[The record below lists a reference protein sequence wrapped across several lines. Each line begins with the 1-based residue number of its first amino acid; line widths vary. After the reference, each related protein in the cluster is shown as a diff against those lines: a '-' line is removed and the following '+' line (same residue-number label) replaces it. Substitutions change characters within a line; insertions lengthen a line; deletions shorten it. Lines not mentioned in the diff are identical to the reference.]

1 MNSMSKEGKSLWAAF
16 PLFLVL
22 FIDGMGLGII
32 FPILNSI
39 IVDPAS
45 VFLPHDTSLHM
56 RNFLYGLTT
65 GIFMLAWFFGA
76 AVLGD
81 LSDLIGRK
89 KTLMICL
96 VGAFLGYLLSAIG
109 IFTYSLTVLIIGRV
123 IAGITSGS
131 QPIAQAAI
139 VDLSSIEHRAR
150 NIGFILFAVSLGFIV
165 GPMLGGVLSDSRIVN
180 WFRFSTPFYFA
191 SLLSLINALLL
202 WGLFREAFVPTR
214 KVELKIHRA
223 IDIFISAFRKKEI
236 RNLSVIFLI
245 MMIGWSGYYT
255 YIPMFLLKKYQFSP
269 LSVSLFMM
277 VLGVGFA
284 VGFGYLVE
292 FFAKR
297 FLLRWV
303 AVGTMAISC
312 IASLL
317 TVAIHSEFLA
327 WVVVFFMGAFISV
340 AYTVMISIF
349 SNQVS
354 PTQQGWIMGIT
365 GAIMALSFGII
376 GLLSAVL
383 TDYSANIPLIV
394 SVVCLGVGAILKC
407 FNLQT

>member
-1 MNSMSKEGKSLWAAF
+1 MKSMTKENKSIWTAF

-39 IVDPAS
+39 IIDPAS
-45 VFLPHDTSLHM
+45 TFLPDPTSLHL
-56 RNFLYGLTT
+56 RNFLYGLTI
-65 GIFMLAWFFGA
+65 GIFMLCWFFGA
-76 AVLGD
+76 AFLGD

-89 KTLMICL
+89 KTLMVCL
-96 VGAFLGYLLSAIG
+96 IGAFIGYLLSAVG
-109 IFTYSLTVLIIGRV
+109 MVSSSLTVLIIGRM
-123 IAGITSGS
+123 ISGFTSGS

-139 VDLSSIEHRAR
+139 VDLSSPEHKAR
-150 NIGFILFAVSLGFIV
+150 NIGFVLFAVSLGFIL
-165 GPMLGGVLSDSRIVN
+165 GPMLGGVLSDSRIVH

-191 SLLSLINALLL
+191 SLISFLNALLL
-202 WGLFREAFVPTR
+202 WGLFRETFVPTR
-214 KVELKIHRA
+214 KVELKVHRA
-223 IDIFISAFRKKEI
+223 VDIFISAFRKKEI

-245 MMIGWSGYYT
+245 MMIGWSSYYT
-255 YIPMFLLKKYQFSP
+255 YIPMFLLKKYHFSP

-277 VLGVGFA
+277 VLGMGFA
-284 VGFGYLVE
+284 LGFGYLVD

-303 AVGTMAISC
+303 AVGTMVISC
-312 IASLL
+312 VASLL
-317 TVAIHSEFLA
+317 TVSIHSIILA
-327 WVVVFFMGAFISV
+327 WIAVFFMGAFISV

-349 SNQVS
+349 SNQVA

-376 GLLSAVL
+376 GLLSPVL
-383 TDYSANIPLIV
+383 TDFSANVPLIV
-394 SVVCLGVGAILKC
+394 SVVCLGLGAILKS
-407 FNLQT
+407 FNPQT